1 VRSSPATENGIN
13 MALEAWRSNSI
24 IGIDPGL
31 TGGFAFVTRDGS
43 FMHGGRMPILTVGK
57 RKMVDTFKLSEF
69 FDVGDGSLS
78 PIVIEANN
86 SMPRQG
92 LQSTFNFGRHSGAVE
107 GWAVST
113 GNPLKLVTASQWKK
127 HFGLSSDKRASMDR
141 AALEFGRQPL
151 WDVLANNGIAE
162 AALIALW
169 WARTSNQHG
178 DSGI

>member
-1 VRSSPATENGIN
+1 MTRAGH
-13 MALEAWRSNSI
+13 RGNSI

-31 TGGFAFVTRDGS
+31 TGGIAVVSRDGS
-43 FMHGGRMPILTVGK
+43 FVHGVRMPILLVGK
-57 RKMVDTFKLSEF
+57 RKMVDTFKLTQVRYEFCASSEEYR
-69 FDVGDGSLS
+69 S
-78 PIVIEANN
+78 PVVIEANN

-107 GWAVST
+107 GWAIST
-113 GNPLKLVTASQWKK
+113 GHPLKLVTASQWKK
-127 HFGLSSDKRASMDR
+127 YFGLSSDKRASMDR

>member
-1 VRSSPATENGIN
+1 MTRTAHRG
-13 MALEAWRSNSI
+13 NSI

-31 TGGFAFVTRDGS
+31 TGGIAVVTRDGS
-43 FMHGGRMPILTVGK
+43 FVYGDRMPVMLMGK
-57 RKMVDTFKLSEF
+57 RKMVDTFKLTEF
-69 FDVGDGSLS
+69 LDDYCLVPGSGFLC

-107 GWAVST
+107 GWAIGT
-113 GNPLKLVTASQWKK
+113 GQPLKLVTASQWKK
-127 HFGLSSDKRASMDR
+127 YFGLSSDKRASMDR